1 MPGWVTSQRGYPIF
15 ARRLRGLDQES
26 QLSQEAVNFH
36 APFAASVIYHRKS
49 RGKEKEREIAD
60 SLNQV
65 YDVKSVWVEHMG
77 TTRITMLNPHVARNK
92 YTHLCAAGNKISWPN
107 YSS

>member
-1 MPGWVTSQRGYPIF
+1 MPSVPSCILSLDQFIAVALDGSMPGWATSQRGDPIF

-49 RGKEKEREIAD
+49 RGKEKEREREIAD
-60 SLNQV
+60 SPNQG
-65 YDVKSVWVEHMG
+65 YDVESV
-77 TTRITMLNPHVARNK
+77 
-92 YTHLCAAGNKISWPN
+92 
-107 YSS
+107 